1 MSTVIRHPNGGRA
14 PLHHTALH
22 RRNRDGPSD
31 WMAQAG
37 STAALGRTRD
47 EATARL
53 ILTLVAPLPSR
64 GGISGNFITKRITP

>member
-1 MSTVIRHPNGGRA
+1 MSTVIRLPNGGRER
-14 PLHHTALH
+14 LHHTALH
-22 RRNRDGPSD
+22 RRNRDGRPYSD

-53 ILTLVAPLPSR
+53 ILTLVAPYRAVAVSPA
-64 GGISGNFITKRITP
+64 IS